1 MIAFR
6 NSLPLVRLANDELS
20 SLSREWLGLSI
31 KRAADRSG
39 YVSWWLAE
47 HVAESVLWYLASGC
61 DRPVITIDEISES
74 VRSALQAIGY
84 SEIAANFE
92 TLNPPFELSLADL
105 ALEAGPGYELAFFQL
120 LQQRIRP
127 ALSNHA
133 SNLHIHGL
141 RPCVRHLQ
149 SVKTW
154 SHECSRLRNEI
165 VAFVRAELESAKIKS
180 NLLLTI
186 R

>member
-1 MIAFR
+1 M
-6 NSLPLVRLANDELS
+6 
-20 SLSREWLGLSI
+20 LSREWLQLSL
-31 KRAADRSG
+31 KRAAEQAG

-47 HVAESVLWYLASGC
+47 HVAASVLWYLESGY
-61 DRPVITIDEISES
+61 DRPVITTDEIGES

-84 SEIAANFE
+84 SEISARFE
-92 TLNPPFELSLADL
+92 TLDPPFELSLADL

-120 LQQRIRP
+120 LRERIRP

-141 RPCVRHLQ
+141 QRCVRHLQ

-154 SHECSRLRNEI
+154 SRECSRLRNEI
-165 VAFVRAELESAKIKS
+165 VTFVRAQ
-180 NLLLTI
+180 
-186 R
+186 